1 MVIFSVFI
9 LRVLFYTRSHLA
21 ALKVLLYSHFNSKVY
36 LGIYDTLFPAEKRA
50 TLLFI
55 EFSGS
60 GKKICQLTITWLKYL
75 DVPVIKN
82 GSFQSRQRECKK
94 WKNGP
99 AFWFFNS
106 TNTTMIP
113 ALYKENRVHQVN
125 SYWPYKA
132 KSIY

>member
-1 MVIFSVFI
+1 LVIFSVFI
-9 LRVLFYTRSHLA
+9 RVLLYMRSHLA
-21 ALKVLLYSHFNSKVY
+21 GLKVLLYSHFNSKVY
-36 LGIYDTLFPAEKRA
+36 WGNYILAAEKRA
-50 TLLFI
+50 ILLFI